1 MSAELRIEPVQTG
14 RNVFQV
20 WNEILKNRPEVVRQT
35 AKVYAER
42 PHGTSDMQSVEVLPR
57 ERILWSDNSLSFY
70 GQPREVKAIGA
81 QVELRPDNFDPT
93 IDYSGAGR
101 WFNEGD
107 FLDIDPEHSKSFIF
121 ADFESEP
128 SPELL
133 DLTIKTLDGWNSD
146 WYLLDSGGSFHLVIN
161 KLVDSKDL
169 PKYYGQLIMD
179 MSKNLSPVKSKL
191 YGYIGKYLIENT
203 DDKHKL
209 KLWVDDVLEKFG
221 HGDKHSDN
229 AKLVFPIDVRY
240 IAHVLDGLI
249 KETVNEGYL
258 RVSEKHGS
266 VPILI
271 AQQINGQVIIYQ
283 PQDDPFNRS
292 QPRLPNF

>member
-1 MSAELRIEPVQTG
+1 MSAELKTKSVRTG
-14 RNVFQV
+14 KDVFQV
-20 WNEILKNRPEVVRQT
+20 WKEILEKRPGIVRQT

-42 PHGTSDMQSVEVLPR
+42 PHGTGAVQYIEVLPI
-57 ERILWSDNSLSFY
+57 ERILWSDSSQSFY
-70 GQPREVKAIGA
+70 GQHRETKAIGA
-81 QVELRPDNFDPT
+81 HVELRPVDFDLT

-107 FLDIDPEHSKSFIF
+107 FLDIDPKHSKSFIF

-128 SPELL
+128 TPELL

-146 WYLLDSGGSFHLVIN
+146 WYLFDSGGSFHLVIN
-161 KLVDSKDL
+161 KLIETKDL

-179 MSKNLSPVKSKL
+179 VSKNLSPVKSKL
-191 YGYIGKYLIENT
+191 YGHIGKYLIDNA

-209 KLWVDDVLEKFG
+209 KWWIDDVLEKFG
-221 HGDKHSDN
+221 HGDKRPDS

-249 KETVNEGYL
+249 NDTVNQGYL

-266 VPILI
+266 VPVLI

-283 PQDDPFNRS
+283 PRDDPFNRS